1 MAATVVDC
9 AASLRERFA
18 GAEVG
23 IAEPRGEVG
32 IVFDAAVW
40 HDGCRA
46 LRDEF
51 GFEMLIDVCGVDTMG
66 YGSDEWDT
74 GVSSQ
79 GFSRGVS
86 VKGPGRFRFGEVS
99 SEQMPQPQGVAD
111 IEIPQRRFAV
121 VVQLLSV
128 QHNRSEERRVGKE
141 CVSTCRS
148 RW

>member
-1 MAATVVDC
+1 MAATVVDF

-79 GFSRGVS
+79 
-86 VKGPGRFRFGEVS
+86 
-99 SEQMPQPQGVAD
+99 
-111 IEIPQRRFAV
+111 
-121 VVQLLSV
+121 
-128 QHNRSEERRVGKE
+128 RSEEHTSELQSLMRNSYDGFCLTKTKTHKR
-141 CVSTCRS
+141 
-148 RW
+148 